1 MWFWNLPEPWFEG
14 AAWLWLIWILNPPNL
29 HRINTIWNSIFHFL
43 TPEKKWKEN
52 RSVPDWFCETSFS
65 LVNNTHCV
73 LILIPLVKYSVV
85 DNQQQSSSSSRAMW
99 IQYIY
104 SLTLIKNTSYWA
116 AISKKVNSP
125 KLKTFVKSNVSRSQL
140 IDFTSLSRQT
150 SHIFASQ
157 PFWAPLCG
165 LLASSDKDWTAFS
178 FTLGH
183 FYSKGTK
190 EHMSNICLTVVHST
204 RLHPKKFNAVRF
216 IVTGCGRRREGLEQ
230 VAFVKRPLS
239 TQVSA
244 GRWTAADV
252 QCFNEVL

>member
-29 HRINTIWNSIFHFL
+29 HRSNTIWNSIFHFWRL
-43 TPEKKWKEN
+43 KIEN

-140 IDFTSLSRQT
+140 IDFTSLSRQK

-165 LLASSDKDWTAFS
+165 ILASSDQDWTAFS

-183 FYSKGTK
+183 FSSK

-252 QCFNEVL
+252 RCFNEVL